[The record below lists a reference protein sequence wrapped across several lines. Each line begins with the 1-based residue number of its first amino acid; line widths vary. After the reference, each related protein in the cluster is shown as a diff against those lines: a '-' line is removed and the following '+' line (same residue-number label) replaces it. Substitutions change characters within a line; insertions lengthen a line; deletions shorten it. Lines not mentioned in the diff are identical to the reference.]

1 MFNEVKTL
9 ISYDLMKKMH
19 DGLYD
24 YQRECCDTAI
34 KKLKEPGESFKGQ
47 IILPT
52 GSGKTKIAEYL
63 TAEVLNLYF
72 GMEHRYANFAVACH
86 RLILADNLLN
96 RILDTMIN
104 EFNYKNFKIVVV
116 NSGEYDEFAND
127 FAKHFEKNDK

>member
-63 TAEVLNLYF
+63 TAEVLKSVFWYGTSICKF
-72 GMEHRYANFAVACH
+72 CCCMSSFDSCRQSSESY
-86 RLILADNLLN
+86 
-96 RILDTMIN
+96 
-104 EFNYKNFKIVVV
+104 
-116 NSGEYDEFAND
+116 S
-127 FAKHFEKNDK
+127 